1 MHRIATTFAG
11 VALAFLPAACS
22 PAQTRAPQPP
32 TAQSASGPNRPALIN
47 MRPVTA
53 EASLLDPRR
62 PLPAAYQ
69 RWVDSTYSVLTPRER
84 IGQLIMVWV
93 LGDYSAADEPAFAA
107 VTRLV
112 TEEKVGGLVMSL
124 GSPGEVATKLNY
136 LQARAEVPL
145 LVGADLEPGLGRL
158 EGGVFLPS
166 LMSAGSAT
174 VLPSNMAIGATGS
187 PALARRAGEITGREA
202 IATGIRLVFAPVV
215 DVNNNPSNPVIN
227 VRSFGEDPEQVA
239 RLTEA
244 FVEGLQATG
253 AGATLKHFP
262 GHGDTDTDSH
272 LALPIVRSDLERLRQ
287 VELVPFRRGVE
298 AGATAVMTAHIA
310 LPAISGDS
318 TPATLRRAIM
328 TDLLR
333 DSLHFRGLTVT
344 DALTMQ
350 GIGKGYTNA
359 VAVVEALEAGS
370 DILLM
375 PTDVRGAIDAVERA
389 VASGTLTASRV
400 ETAVRRV
407 LEWKVRTGTAQ
418 HPFVSLDS
426 MRQVVGSTAHWAAAD
441 SIASAAVTLLRDSPK
456 LVPLARGARVTIVSY
471 APEADIAAGRVF
483 GAELQKSFS
492 GARIVRLTPETS
504 QVTLSALAA
513 SLGAQDRLVVT
524 THVRTIEGAGRF
536 AVAPAVAAWVD
547 SISRRVPTVV
557 AAHGN
562 PYVLKQFPAVTS
574 YLVTYGRGDALERAA
589 ARAIAGVIP
598 VGGRSPISLPGFFSR
613 GDGLSRTATTTVRP

>member
-1 MHRIATTFAG
+1 MA
-11 VALAFLPAACS
+11 
-22 PAQTRAPQPP
+22 
-32 TAQSASGPNRPALIN
+32 
-47 MRPVTA
+47 
-53 EASLLDPRR
+53 D
-62 PLPAAYQ
+62 Q
-69 RWVDSTYSVLTPRER
+69 RWVDSTYARLTPRER
-84 IGQLIMVWV
+84 IGQLIMVWL

-112 TEEKVGGLVMSL
+112 THDKVGGIVMSL
-124 GSPGEVATKLNY
+124 GSPGEVAAKLNY

-166 LMSAGSAT
+166 LMSGGTAT

-187 PALARRAGEITGREA
+187 PALARRAGQITGQEA

-215 DVNNNPSNPVIN
+215 DVNDNPRNPVIN

-239 RLTEA
+239 RLAEA
-244 FVEGLQATG
+244 FVDGVQGAG

-272 LALPIVRSDLERLRQ
+272 LALPIVRSDLARLRQ
-287 VELVPFRRGVE
+287 VELVPFRRGID

-310 LPAISGDS
+310 LPAIGGDS

-350 GIGKGYTNA
+350 GIGKGYTNE
-359 VAVVEALEAGS
+359 VAVVEALNAGS

-375 PTDVRGAIDAVERA
+375 PTDVPGAIDAVERA
-389 VASGTLTASRV
+389 LANGTLTASRV

-407 LEWKVRTGTAQ
+407 LEWKVRTGTTR
-418 HPFVSLDS
+418 HPIVSLDS
-426 MRQVVGSTAHWAAAD
+426 LRQVVGSAAHWAAAD
-441 SIASAAVTLLRDSPK
+441 SIASAAVTLLRDSPQR
-456 LVPLARGARVTIVSY
+456 VPLTRGGRVTIATY
-471 APEADIAAGRVF
+471 APEADLTAGRAF
-483 GAELQKSFS
+483 GAELQRLLG
-492 GARIVRLTPETS
+492 GARIIRLTPETS
-504 QVTLSALAA
+504 PTTLARLAA
-513 SLGAQDRLVVT
+513 SLGAEDRLVVT
-524 THVRTIEGAGRF
+524 THVRTIEGAGRT
-536 AVAPAVAAWVD
+536 AVAPGVAAWVD
-547 SISRRVPTVV
+547 SVARRVPTVV

-562 PYVLKQFPAVTS
+562 PYVLNQFPAVTS
-574 YLVTYGRGDALERAA
+574 YLATFGRGDALERAA

-598 VGGRSPISLPGFFSR
+598 ISGRAPISLPGYFAR
-613 GDGLSRTATTTVRP
+613 GDGLSRTATATVRPE